1 MVWSME
7 RQECRAQARAG
18 PQRWVQEGVWGV
30 TEGCSPL
37 LAGDEEHGALVVLA
51 ELLCHCFGQ
60 RRLIKTR
67 GVVGSGMQQGPIS
80 VLDVAGSQI

>member
-30 TEGCSPL
+30 PGGCSPS
-37 LAGDEEHGALVVLA
+37 LAGDEEHWALVVLA
-51 ELLCHCFGQ
+51 ELLCHCFWQ
-60 RRLIKTR
+60 RRLIKP
-67 GVVGSGMQQGPIS
+67 GE
-80 VLDVAGSQI
+80 L

>member
-18 PQRWVQEGVWGV
+18 PQRWVQEGMWGV
-30 TEGCSPL
+30 TEGRSPS

-51 ELLCHCFGQ
+51 ELLCRCFGQ

-67 GVVGSGMQQGPIS
+67 GIVGSGMQQGPIS